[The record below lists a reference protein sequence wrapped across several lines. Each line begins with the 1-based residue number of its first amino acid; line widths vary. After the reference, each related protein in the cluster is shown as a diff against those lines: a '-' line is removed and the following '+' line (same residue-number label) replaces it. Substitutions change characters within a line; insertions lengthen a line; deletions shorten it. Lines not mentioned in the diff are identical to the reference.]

1 MHRTQDWLLN
11 CIHQVC
17 WIFVPRYHMRL
28 VPPRMKL
35 KGSCRMWRF
44 RYGGRRPHV
53 LSHVITCLHILHI
66 WSLKESVAC
75 DDSDTEAEGKMSS
88 HAITKARSF
97 SCKAFTC
104 DSQQSHHKICHMRP
118 VKYGRTK
125 PSYVS
130 ISYEGWE
137 DLGLCIPSHVR
148 PACHG
153 GRRPNKRRR
162 IRPLMR
168 KWDEALCHVWSLTCE
183 DW

>member
-88 HAITKARSF
+88 HAITKARSLLLW
-97 SCKAFTC
+97 SWKKAVAC
-104 DSQQSHHKICHMRP
+104 DDFR
-118 VKYGRTK
+118 Y
-125 PSYVS
+125 
-130 ISYEGWE
+130 
-137 DLGLCIPSHVR
+137 
-148 PACHG
+148 G
-153 GRRPNKRRR
+153 GRIYSIQYMKSKCEHCAVRCVNKMS
-162 IRPLMR
+162 IAFSL
-168 KWDEALCHVWSLTCE
+168 KFQVWNTILCLLSCVIFPK
-183 DW
+183 